1 MARQQWDDWALWK
14 WQRFQQLVGALLIAV
29 PAGLF
34 LYYLTQNFDHDVSV
48 EENDHRYIDHFHIA
62 TAIGICHLSGDPS
75 TWPVDWLRTLGLV
88 QPADEK
94 SSGIVQPADEKSS
107 GSGSTRAEVQPHDN
121 ELTSFE
127 RAALYHSQRLTKE
140 RKRFLD
146 DAKERQDRARR
157 NQLRILCLSAAA
169 AFLISLRALA
179 GNKDEDA
186 AFRSLMKGA
195 LLPISVLAL
204 LMPVLATA
212 VSGITTFDNDPNV
225 VVRDVRTISQLEQ
238 LHGRIAED
246 ITSDPYLCRITWAT
260 NERPSA
266 DGSIFTVV
274 HVPKVDH
281 VSLGKCVDDRMNR
294 TTAWTQRHEQILSDA
309 TQTLAHPGDLPGPVG
324 KAQPGPSQE
333 KKAPDAREGGAATPA
348 LGKPFEIPGDFCRE
362 AFAQWSAPITPQ
374 LQQTTNDAAM
384 PKPKPM

>member
-1 MARQQWDDWALWK
+1 MARQQSDSWALWR

-34 LYYLTQNFDHDVSV
+34 LYYLTQNFDHDVPV
-48 EENDHRYIDHFHIA
+48 GKNDHRYIDHFHIA
-62 TAIGICHLSGDPS
+62 AAIGVCHLSGDPS
-75 TWPVDWLRTLGLV
+75 TWPVDWLRTLGI
-88 QPADEK
+88 DEK
-94 SSGIVQPADEKSS
+94 SSEP
-107 GSGSTRAEVQPHDN
+107 GSTRADVQPHDN

-140 RKRFLD
+140 RERFLE
-146 DAKERQDRARR
+146 DAEERQDRARR

-179 GNKDEDA
+179 GSKDEDA
-186 AFRSLMKGA
+186 AFRSLMNGA

-246 ITSDPYLCRITWAT
+246 ITSDPYLCRIAWAT

-266 DGSIFTVV
+266 DGSIVPVV
-274 HVPKVDH
+274 HVPKVDR
-281 VSLGKCVDDRMNR
+281 VSLGKCVDDRMSR

-324 KAQPGPSQE
+324 KAQPGPAQE
-333 KKAPDAREGGAATPA
+333 KRASEKDGAATPA
-348 LGKPFEIPGDFCRE
+348 LAKSSEIPGDFCRE
-362 AFAQWSAPITPQ
+362 AFAQWSAPTSPQ
-374 LQQTTNDAAM
+374 SQQTMNDAST
-384 PKPKPM
+384 PKPKAM